1 MAARKWKHIIS
12 AVATVSM
19 WTVIT
24 VGVLTMAVASL
35 SAADRL
41 SLNTTTCFP
50 VGFYQRGNTPVS
62 LKDGDMVY
70 LCPPIHNASMRQA
83 IRRRWVSHTSGGPWS
98 CLGHLTPFLKKVVAL
113 PGQTV
118 LVKSNGE
125 WIDGK
130 KLPNSQM
137 MTTSPGGRQVIHIP
151 YGSYHIEPGTFWD
164 YAPGNYAY
172 DSRYYGPVP
181 IGNIIGSAKPW
192 LVIPGS
198 QYWLQ
203 KGD

>member
-1 MAARKWKHIIS
+1 MAARKWKRIIS
-12 AVATVSM
+12 VVATVSM

-35 SAADRL
+35 CAADRL

-50 VGFYQRGNTPVS
+50 VGFYQRGDTPVP

-83 IRRRWVSHTSGGPWS
+83 IRRHWVSRTSGGPWS
-98 CLGHLTPFLKKVVAL
+98 CPGHLTPFLKKIVAL

-118 LVKSNGE
+118 LVKSDGA
-125 WIDGK
+125 WVDGK

-137 MTTSPGGRQVIHIP
+137 MTTSPGGRQVIHMP
-151 YGSYHIEPGTFWD
+151 YGSYYIKPGTFWD

-181 IGNIIGSAKPW
+181 IGNIIGSARAF